1 MDSLFCPRG
10 KKALSFS
17 LNQTRFIWTPNN
29 SNNLLCP
36 WEKKALRYGP
46 FGFNPDNFAN
56 INFDKLNE
64 NE

>member
-1 MDSLFCPRG
+1 M
-10 KKALSFS
+10 
-17 LNQTRFIWTPNN
+17 RFIWTPNN

-46 FGFNPDNFAN
+46 FGFNTDNFAN

>member
-1 MDSLFCPRG
+1 MRR
-10 KKALSFS
+10 
-17 LNQTRFIWTPNN
+17 QMMTTMYNN